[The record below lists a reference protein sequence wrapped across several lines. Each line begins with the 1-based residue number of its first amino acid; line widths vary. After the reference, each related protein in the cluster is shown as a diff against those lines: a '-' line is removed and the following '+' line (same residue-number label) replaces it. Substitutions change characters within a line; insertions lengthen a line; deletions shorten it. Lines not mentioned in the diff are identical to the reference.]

1 MPKLGQKVIIRPWY
15 GFRCVGRKSTR
26 IGSRG
31 APTPL
36 GHRTIL
42 FSRCLFYSISVRIA
56 SPYFA
61 TSGVCFGRRFFCFAN
76 TSLRELYRTAPAVPV
91 SLLLYIVYTS
101 PEAWSTLPL
110 AGGRAQRVSA
120 PDAPRL
126 GSPWSVSGTASR
138 PGVAGC
144 AEVRRTGAHRD
155 RLCSCVCVR
164 TGASPHTRTTA
175 VSKGRNPC
183 GPTVRS
189 CVNWC
194 KLPP

>member
-15 GFRCVGRKSTR
+15 GFRCVGSDDTR
-26 IGSRG
+26 IGFG
-31 APTPL
+31 GVAAPPS
-36 GHRTIL
+36 HRTIL
-42 FSRCLFYSISVRIA
+42 FSHRLFYSKFARIA
-56 SPYFA
+56 SPYFVP
-61 TSGVCFGRRFFCFAN
+61 SGVCISRRFFFYPS
-76 TSLRELYRTAPAVPV
+76 TPQELYRTAPAVPV

-110 AGGRAQRVSA
+110 AGGRAKRVSA

-126 GSPWSVSGTASR
+126 GSPWSVSRTASR

-183 GPTVRS
+183 GPTVSS